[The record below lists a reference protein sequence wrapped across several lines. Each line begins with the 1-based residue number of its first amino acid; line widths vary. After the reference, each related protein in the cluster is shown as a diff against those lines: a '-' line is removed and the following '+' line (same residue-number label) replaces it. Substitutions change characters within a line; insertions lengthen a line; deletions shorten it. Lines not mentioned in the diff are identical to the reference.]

1 MKQSVLLL
9 FWEYRIIC
17 RALDCGAQGIIA
29 PHINTKEEAEKV
41 VETAKYTP
49 MGKRSVCNPRSVSYG
64 VNGVESMQNYYKE
77 VNKETMIICQI
88 ETKTTVENHI
98 S

>member
-1 MKQSVLLL
+1 
-9 FWEYRIIC
+9 
-17 RALDCGAQGIIA
+17 
-29 PHINTKEEAEKV
+29 
-41 VETAKYTP
+41 